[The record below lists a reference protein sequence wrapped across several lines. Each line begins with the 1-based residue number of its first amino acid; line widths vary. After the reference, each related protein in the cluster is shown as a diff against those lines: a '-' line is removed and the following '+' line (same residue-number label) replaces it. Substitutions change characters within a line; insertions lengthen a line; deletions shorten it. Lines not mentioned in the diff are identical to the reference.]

1 LHYDNRDRPP
11 STPGPRPPRVGRL
24 SPRGLRGLLAWEAAL
39 AAVLGIVLGGVYR
52 IA

>member
-1 LHYDNRDRPP
+1 
-11 STPGPRPPRVGRL
+11 
-24 SPRGLRGLLAWEAAL
+24 LRGLLAWEAAL